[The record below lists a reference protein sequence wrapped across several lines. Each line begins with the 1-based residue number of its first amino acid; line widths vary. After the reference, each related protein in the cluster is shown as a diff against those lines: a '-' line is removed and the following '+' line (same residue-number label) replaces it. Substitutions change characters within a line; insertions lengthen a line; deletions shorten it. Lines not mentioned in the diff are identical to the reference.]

1 MYSISVVKEKIFIL
15 FDYFTILSDRFLK
28 QKFVSNVQ
36 NGLFG
41 CCAKKNTHIKTTF
54 IILIGHARKF
64 VYCYSFNL

>member
-1 MYSISVVKEKIFIL
+1 MYSISVVKEKSFIL
-15 FDYFTILSDRFLK
+15 FDYFSILSDRFLK

-41 CCAKKNTHIKTTF
+41 CCATKIHKTTF
-54 IILIGHARKF
+54 IILIGHVRKF